1 MFEKR
6 FLNQQLSFTNMVN
19 RKAQSALEYLMT
31 YGWAIL
37 IIVIVG
43 AALFALGV
51 FNPGGT
57 TALQIRGLS
66 NFQVDDA
73 LLETGG
79 NLTLVLGV
87 KTGKTT
93 QVSDIDFSVQA
104 GETCNN
110 TADIGD
116 VTIPAS
122 QTRTIQIDPEVDC
135 GLTSGDRLILDTDI
149 TYTVTGSS
157 IVHTDTGT
165 LTITVS

>member
-1 MFEKR
+1 M
-6 FLNQQLSFTNMVN
+6 TI

-31 YGWAIL
+31 YGWALL

-73 LLETGG
+73 LLNSTGS
-79 NLTLVLGV
+79 LTMVLGV

-93 QVSDIDFSVQA
+93 SVSDIDYSIQA
-104 GETCNN
+104 TSCAN
-110 TADIGD
+110 TATDGAE
-116 VTIPAS
+116 TIPAS
-122 QTRTIQIDPEVDC
+122 QTRTIVMLNGTEC
-135 GLTSGDRLILDTDI
+135 SLTSGDQVYADVEI
-149 TYTVTGSS
+149 TYTVAGSALT
-157 IVHTDTGT
+157 HQDTGT
-165 LTITVS
+165 LTITIQ

>member
-1 MFEKR
+1 M
-6 FLNQQLSFTNMVN
+6 

-51 FNPGGT
+51 FNPGGS
-57 TALQIRGLS
+57 TALQVRGLS

-73 LLETGG
+73 LFDTNGT
-79 NLTLVLGV
+79 LTLVLGV

-93 QVSDIDFSVQA
+93 TVLDVDFSIL
-104 GETCNN
+104 GGIECNN
-110 TADIGD
+110 TADID
-116 VTIPAS
+116 NVVVPAS
-122 QTRTIQIDPEVDC
+122 QTKDIIIYPEVGC
-135 GLTSGDRLILDTDI
+135 GLTAGDLVQLDTDI
-149 TYTVTGSS
+149 TYTVAGSQ

-165 LTITVS
+165 LTITVQ

>member
-1 MFEKR
+1 
-6 FLNQQLSFTNMVN
+6 MVN

-73 LLETGG
+73 LLSSAG

-93 QVSDIDFSVQA
+93 QVSDIDYSIQA
-104 GETCNN
+104 YTACNN
-110 TADIGD
+110 TADDTD

-122 QTRTIQIDPEVDC
+122 QTRTSALGPAAVCSLTAGDQVYVDVDIDYSVA
-135 GLTSGDRLILDTDI
+135 
-149 TYTVTGSS
+149 GSS
-157 IVHTDTGT
+157 LQHTDTGT

>member
-1 MFEKR
+1 
-6 FLNQQLSFTNMVN
+6 MVN

-66 NFQVDDA
+66 NFQIDDA
-73 LLETGG
+73 LLSSTG

-93 QVSDIDFSVQA
+93 QVSNIDYSLQA
-104 GETCNN
+104 VTTCNN
-110 TADIGD
+110 TATDG
-116 VTIPAS
+116 VTTIPAS
-122 QTRTIQIDPEVDC
+122 QTKTISLDPAVSC
-135 GLTSGDRLILDTDI
+135 SLTSGDSVYVDVTVD
-149 TYTVTGSS
+149 YTVAGSS
-157 IVHTDTGT
+157 LTHTDSGT

>member
-1 MFEKR
+1 M
-6 FLNQQLSFTNMVN
+6 MD

-73 LLETGG
+73 LFSTDG

-93 QVSDIDFSVQA
+93 VVSDIDFAVSGLA
-104 GETCNN
+104 TCNN
-110 TADIGD
+110 TADIAD

-122 QTRTIQIDPEVDC
+122 LTKTISVNPDTLC
-135 GLTSGDRLILDTDI
+135 GLTQGDRVDLDVDI
-149 TYTVTGSS
+149 VYTVTGSS
-157 IVHTDTGT
+157 LVHTDTGT
-165 LTITVS
+165 ITITVS